1 MSLLY
6 VNLLPQNRNV
16 LSHLL
21 TPLRLFFILIVP
33 LSGELL
39 GCSFGSL
46 RINPS
51 PPPTSLS
58 KPIRRISCRECQ
70 GVYFQAV
77 PSSGY
82 IYQEYSSKVRTEEQ
96 VKSCIGGERSRAQS
110 EGAERPGR
118 DDQGAGSWEGD
129 HSGCRWGGNPPPTL
143 QTYWAR
149 PSANIY
155 QQGHQWSAI
164 DSNNQWF
171 GLVEGGCSLLILVCG
186 PSPCISAPG

>member
-118 DDQGAGSWEGD
+118 DDPGAGSWEGD
-129 HSGCRWGGNPPPTL
+129 HSGCRWGGNPPPLSKHIGPDL
-143 QTYWAR
+143 QLIFTSKDINGA
-149 PSANIY
+149 
-155 QQGHQWSAI
+155 
-164 DSNNQWF
+164 
-171 GLVEGGCSLLILVCG
+171 LLIQT
-186 PSPCISAPG
+186 ISGSGSLKEAVLC